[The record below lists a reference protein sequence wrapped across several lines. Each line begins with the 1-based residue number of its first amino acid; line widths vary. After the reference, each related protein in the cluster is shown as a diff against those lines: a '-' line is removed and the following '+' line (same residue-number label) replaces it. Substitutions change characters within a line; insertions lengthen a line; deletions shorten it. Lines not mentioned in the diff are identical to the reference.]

1 MSDTCNAARAC
12 KRLIAEAAMAA
23 GKEKIGEQIWAEMT
37 EEQRASKCKVYIGEC
52 HAHLRNII
60 INAMQQG
67 ATASLEEELRDS
79 LDECSSFDRM
89 SVDGN
94 DLIRAIFKE
103 LHASG
108 EYAKGKGREFWAWVK
123 SNYPSALVL
132 PFECVNGN
140 RQDIAFDGAVPIFAN
155 REIILH
161 FIKGLLVPGAN
172 NQLEKFIWRTISC
185 NEMTALL
192 RVNTLWKYIFSE
204 PARWLSGKGSELSDW
219 SIDRSS
225 GVLDLIENAMVEVA
239 GSRRQQATGPSL
251 RPLRFHR
258 S

>member
-1 MSDTCNAARAC
+1 M
-12 KRLIAEAAMAA
+12 
-23 GKEKIGEQIWAEMT
+23 
-37 EEQRASKCKVYIGEC
+37 
-52 HAHLRNII
+52 
-60 INAMQQG
+60 
-67 ATASLEEELRDS
+67 
-79 LDECSSFDRM
+79 
-89 SVDGN
+89 
-94 DLIRAIFKE
+94 
-103 LHASG
+103 
-108 EYAKGKGREFWAWVK
+108 
-123 SNYPSALVL
+123 L

-172 NQLEKFIWRTISC
+172 NQLEKFIWRTLSC

-239 GSRRQQATGPSL
+239 ADGSKLLDPAFDPFASIAAEQQAFREWRQKQMQKVALAHDGTKHYVHRGVLSEARSPADPGNKQATPRVVALAETMANAAETMANAALTAMRDPRRAICSLLTSQDGEFSIGKDTGK
-251 RPLRFHR
+251 HNATAGAHVTNC
-258 S
+258 